1 MQRSLVISVQ
11 IGLLALIGCGGGAPE
26 SAPDPQTPSVDTSSQ
41 EVLSVYTVNYPLQ
54 YLAERIGGELVE
66 VTFLAPSDVDPAYWA
81 PNPDEIASFQ
91 QADLIL
97 LNGMGYAKWLERATL
112 PTSKLVDTS
121 TGYQDRRIPLT
132 EGAVHTHGPEGEH
145 SHKGYAFTSWLD
157 PRLAKEQAK
166 SIAAAF
172 SGAQPGSQDAFAANL
187 ASLNADLDE
196 LNSRLEAAAQTIGD
210 QPLLFSHPVY
220 QYLEAGYGLN
230 ARSVHWEP
238 GEQPATELW
247 QELEA
252 ILAEHPARWMIW
264 EGEPQTATSKRLA
277 DLGVQSVVYDPC
289 ANAPS
294 TGDLL
299 SIMRGN
305 VAALGSIAAAE

>member
-1 MQRSLVISVQ
+1 MQRGLVISVQ
-11 IGLLALIGCGGGAPE
+11 MGILALVGCGGGAPE
-26 SAPDPQTPSVDTSSQ
+26 STPDLQIQSVDTKTR

-66 VTFLAPSDVDPAYWA
+66 VTFSAPDDVDPAYWA
-81 PNPDEIASFQ
+81 PNPEEIASYQ

-112 PTSKLVDTS
+112 PTTKLVDTS
-121 TGYQDRRIPLT
+121 AGYQERRIPLT

-157 PRLAKEQAK
+157 PRLVEEQAK

-172 SGAQPGSQDAFAANL
+172 SRALPASQEEFEGNL
-187 ASLNADLDE
+187 VSLIADLDD
-196 LNSRLEAAAQTIGD
+196 LNNRLEVATQAIGD
-210 QPLLFSHPVY
+210 QPLIFSHPVY

-230 ARSVHWEP
+230 GRSVHWEP
-238 GEQPATELW
+238 GELPSEEQW
-247 QELEA
+247 QELQA
-252 ILAEHPARWMIW
+252 LLTEHQAGWMVW
-264 EGEPQTATSKRLA
+264 EGEPQPAIAERLGA
-277 DLGVQSVVYDPC
+277 LGVQGVVYDPC
-289 ANAPS
+289 ANVPS

-299 SIMRGN
+299 SIMRSN
-305 VAALGSIAAAE
+305 VAALGSIGATE

>member
-1 MQRSLVISVQ
+1 MQRSLVISLL
-11 IGLLALIGCGGGAPE
+11 IGLPALVGCGGGAPE
-26 SAPDPQTPSVDTSSQ
+26 GAPEPQTPSVDTSSQ

-54 YLAERIGGELVE
+54 YLAKRIGGELVE
-66 VTFLAPSDVDPAYWA
+66 VSFPAPGDVDPAYWA
-81 PNPDEIASFQ
+81 PSPEEIASFQ

-112 PTSKLVDTS
+112 PTGKLVDTS

-157 PRLAKEQAK
+157 PRLVEEQART
-166 SIAAAF
+166 IAAAF
-172 SGAQPGSQDAFAANL
+172 GEAQPASRGKFEENL
-187 ASLNADLDE
+187 ASLIADLGD
-196 LNSRLEAAAQTIGD
+196 LNDRLEVATQAIGD

-220 QYLEAGYGLN
+220 QYLEAGYDLN
-230 ARSVHWEP
+230 GRAVHWEP
-238 GEQPATELW
+238 GELPTEKQW

-252 ILAEHPARWMIW
+252 LLTEHQAGWMIW
-264 EGEPQTATSKRLA
+264 EGEPQAATAEKLA

-289 ANAPS
+289 ANAPN

-299 SIMRGN
+299 SVMRSN
-305 VAALGSIAAAE
+305 VATLGSIGAAE